1 MNSEK
6 NLQNIT
12 FALTTN
18 WPADEIIELYRAG
31 GWWEMGWNPNGIAPL
46 MKGSY
51 LFLIA
56 IDTTS
61 KSAVGMGRLIADG
74 SSDAYFQD
82 ICVLPEYRVR
92 GIGREIVRILRNLGK
107 AYGLSWMGLIAAPEK
122 ENFYLRL
129 GFSPMP
135 AYTPMLLDEERPN
148 RYHDTQ

>member
-1 MNSEK
+1 MNPEK

-46 MKGSY
+46 MRGSY
-51 LFLIA
+51 LYLIA
-56 IDTTS
+56 IDTTT

-82 ICVLPEYRVR
+82 ISVLPEYRTR
-92 GIGREIVRILRNLGK
+92 GIGREIVRILRSLGK

-122 ENFYLRL
+122 ENFYLHQ

-135 AYTPMLLDEERPN
+135 DYTPMLLDEERPN